1 MPRAAKRASIA
12 PVREL
17 SLGAALLAF
26 AACTGEVIAPPAP
39 PEETGSGGGAPVDQ
53 ACTPGPTGVSPMVR
67 LSREQVDHAAT
78 DLLRAAFIPSTAL
91 TADEKVG
98 PFAANTSVQM
108 TRSLAEQY
116 QFVAE
121 KLGAE
126 LEPKALSVAPCADQA
141 NGASA
146 CAKTFVTRFGA
157 LAFRR
162 PLEADEV
169 TVYVGLF
176 DKVKAANS
184 YALGIRS
191 VVEAMLQSPSF
202 LYRVELPPAPETTEA
217 WVVDQY
223 ALATRLAYLLWNSA
237 PDQAL
242 LDAAGQGALGTD
254 EGLSTQLERMLTDP
268 KRQRA
273 VTSFATAWA
282 ELEPL
287 ATAATSPE
295 RLAGLDPALVP
306 QMEDETVRFLAAA
319 LTDERPPMEA
329 LFTAKWTV
337 ASPALAKA
345 LYGVTAAPDAD
356 GRLPLDGSV
365 RSGLLTQAGV
375 LFSHSHAQQTSP
387 VLRGKWVRKVLFCQE
402 VPDPPANVNATPPD
416 PVPGQTTRERFSA
429 HRTDKSC
436 SGCHRLMDDIGFSLE
451 GFDQHGVVRAMD
463 SGKPVDVSGTLIGTD
478 VDGAFMGATG
488 LGLKLAASPSARL
501 CFAKQWFRSGL
512 SRPEASSETCL
523 VKAMSKA
530 LENPKGYR
538 ALLDTLVHSQAF
550 KERKAP

>member
-1 MPRAAKRASIA
+1 MRK
-12 PVREL
+12 L
-17 SLGAALLAF
+17 SLGATLLAF
-26 AACTGEVIAPPAP
+26 AACTGEVIAPPPLP
-39 PEETGSGGGAPVDQ
+39 PVETGTGGGAPTEQ
-53 ACTPGPTGVSPMVR
+53 TCTPGPTGVSPMVR

-78 DLLRAAFIPSTAL
+78 DLLQAAFVPSSAL

-126 LEPKALSVAPCADQA
+126 LEPRALAVAPCADQT

-146 CAKTFVTRFGA
+146 CAKAFVTRFGA

-169 TVYVGLF
+169 TAYVGLF
-176 DKVKAANS
+176 DKVKAAS
-184 YALGIRS
+184 TYALGIRS
-191 VVEAMLQSPSF
+191 MVEALLQSPSF
-202 LYRVELPPAPETTEA
+202 LYRVELPPTPETTEA
-217 WVVDQY
+217 WAVDQY

-242 LDAAGQGALGTD
+242 LDAAGRGALGTD
-254 EGLSTQLERMLTDP
+254 EGLSTQLERMLADP
-268 KRQRA
+268 RRQRA
-273 VTSFATAWA
+273 VTGFATAWA

-287 ATAATSPE
+287 STAATSPE

-306 QMEDETVRFLAAA
+306 QMEDETVRFLSAA
-319 LTDERPPMEA
+319 LDDERPPMEA
-329 LFTAKWTV
+329 LFTAQWTV

-345 LYGVTAAPDAD
+345 LYGVTAAPDAK
-356 GRLPLDGSV
+356 GRLTLAGTDRAGV
-365 RSGLLTQAGV
+365 LTQAGV

-429 HRTDKSC
+429 HRTDPSC

-451 GFDQHGVVRAMD
+451 GFDQHGVARTMEGTA
-463 SGKPVDVSGTLIGTD
+463 PVDVRGSLIGTD
-478 VDGAFMGATG
+478 VDGAYLGAAG
-488 LGLKLAASPSARL
+488 LGTKLAASSSARL

-512 SRPEASSETCL
+512 SRPEAASETCL